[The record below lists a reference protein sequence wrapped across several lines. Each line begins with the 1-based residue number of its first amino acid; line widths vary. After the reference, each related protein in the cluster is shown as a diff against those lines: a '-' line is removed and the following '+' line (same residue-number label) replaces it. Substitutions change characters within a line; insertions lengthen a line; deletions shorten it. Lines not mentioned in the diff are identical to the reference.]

1 MTDLRRLTVIALAS
15 SIAGC
20 ASLREGPDQIC
31 KELARFANAT
41 PAGQV
46 RSVELVND
54 WGSRFAENKSSI
66 FTKDC
71 SHNGYP
77 PGVAFCDYLMSNT
90 STEFSSINYA
100 RVSACLW
107 PGTRGGPYDT
117 DIDYLSIKAS
127 STEAIGVNPDVRVGV
142 EFSTGSDKAAPTLK
156 MYAEREAE

>member
-1 MTDLRRLTVIALAS
+1 MTDLRRRIVIVLALL
-15 SIAGC
+15 IAGC
-20 ASLREGPDQIC
+20 ASLREEPDQMC
-31 KELARFANAT
+31 SELARFANAT
-41 PAGQV
+41 TVGQI

-54 WGSRFAENKSSI
+54 WGSRFSEDKNSI

-71 SHNGYP
+71 SHGGYA

-90 STEFSSINYA
+90 STEFASINYA

-117 DIDYLSIKAS
+117 DIDYMSIKAS
-127 STEAIGVNPDVRVGV
+127 STEATGVNPDVRVGV

-156 MYAEREAE
+156 ISAEREAE